1 MQIADILEL
10 VFASI
15 LFFATLFIIAQC
27 LFTSRTI
34 YDVFKSETYRLVSNG
49 LQYKIQQK
57 YFLVFWVD
65 YYGFAVKRNDG
76 CLDITIMSE
85 EQGKEIL
92 AALKEQSLENRAR
105 KSWKTIAQ

>member
-1 MQIADILEL
+1 MQTVDALEL

-15 LFFATLFIIAQC
+15 LGVATLFIIAQC
-27 LFTSRTI
+27 LFTHKTI

-49 LQYKIQQK
+49 LQFKIQQK
-57 YFLVFWVD
+57 YFLLFWVD
-65 YYGFAVKRNDG
+65 YYGFAVKREDG

-92 AALKEQSLENRAR
+92 AALKQQALENRAKR
-105 KSWKTIAQ
+105 NWRTIAQ